1 MVFHSFT
8 FLAFFAIVYSLYLL
22 LQRVAAR
29 ESPRRSRAF
38 KVQNAILLLGSLVF
52 YGWWDLFGRDP
63 RDHTHRVLGSFVL
76 LMLVTAGI
84 DHVVALRIY
93 ASENLLTRKVL
104 LLVSLISNLGVLG
117 FYKYFNFFVESANG
131 ALAEMGVAPWS
142 TTLNVILP
150 VGISFYTFQSL
161 SYTIDV
167 YRGQMAPARNI
178 WTFWLFVSFF
188 PQLVAGPIERASHLL
203 PQVESPRRIDP
214 HEADLG
220 VYLVLW
226 GFFKKLVIADN
237 LAAIANPV
245 FADPG
250 KHTGPGL
257 YLAAIAFAG
266 QIYCDFSA
274 YSDIARGLCKFMGF
288 DLMLNFRIP
297 YAAISPS
304 DFWRRWHIS
313 LSTWLRDYLYVPL
326 GGNRGSS
333 LLTYRNLFLTM
344 LLGGL
349 WHGAAW
355 NFVLWGAFH
364 GLLLILFRPFQAR
377 LDAAIAPERPAWARW
392 LAASGLRLFMFHAVL
407 LGWVFFRC
415 ETLSD
420 IGSYLTG
427 VTRGWGTGG
436 LLDGDAARLS
446 GLLFFLSPLVIMEV
460 IKHFKRDLNAPTAWP
475 LGVRVGLY
483 GLLLT
488 GIVVFGARESV
499 EFIYFQF

>member
-1 MVFHSFT
+1 MLFHSFT
-8 FLAFFAIVYSLYLL
+8 FLGFFATLYAAYLF
-22 LQRVAAR
+22 LQPRVLAAAAR
-29 ESPRRSRAF
+29 GEPRSTWF
-38 KVQNAILLLGSLVF
+38 KAQNTLLLLGSLVF
-52 YGWWDLFGRDP
+52 YGSWDWRFLI
-63 RDHTHRVLGSFVL
+63 
-76 LMLVTAGI
+76 LMLVTAGV
-84 DHVVALRIY
+84 DHFAALAIHGSNSSR
-93 ASENLLTRKVL
+93 TRRRW

-117 FYKYFNFFVESANG
+117 FFKYFNFFIQSASDG
-131 ALAEMGVAPWS
+131 LVALGLPPMT

-167 YRGQMAPARNI
+167 YRGQMPPARNI

-203 PQVESPRRIDP
+203 PQVESPRRIDA

-220 VYLVLW
+220 VYLILW

-245 FADPG
+245 FADPS
-250 KHTGPGL
+250 KHSGAGL

-297 YAAISPS
+297 YAAVSPS

-364 GLLLILFRPFQAR
+364 GLLLILFRPFQSR
-377 LDAAIAPERPAWARW
+377 LDSAIAPERPAWSRL
-392 LAASGLRLFMFHAVL
+392 LALTALRVFMFHAVL

-415 ETLSD
+415 ESLHD
-420 IGSYLTG
+420 IGAYLSG
-427 VTRGWGTGG
+427 VVRGWGSVVPASGG
-436 LLDGDAARLS
+436 GSLSTSDSARLS
-446 GLLFFLSPLVIMEV
+446 SLLFFVAPLIVMET
-460 IKHFKRDLNAPTAWP
+460 IQHRMRDLNAPTRWP
-475 LGVRVGLY
+475 LVVRVAFY
-483 GLLLT
+483 ALLLA